1 MYNLLVSECCTGYG
15 HVAQRNVP
23 QLLGQSGHPVLVVL
37 IHVAQSPNLQETLRT
52 ELKESR
58 GACWGGSSSER
69 SGPPFSS
76 YRYTTED
83 RQQTGGAVTRELLPH
98 SSVMLTDRHEP
109 SAAAAHVEFRCFK
122 SEATFIRT
130 VFKCFSLIFTSRS
143 LRLLLSW
150 RLGKGAE
157 RIHVENP
164 LNVSPAENN
173 EKRKNK

>member
-69 SGPPFSS
+69 SGPLVSFC
-76 YRYTTED
+76 RYTTVY
-83 RQQTGGAVTRELLPH
+83 RQLWRASFFLIPLWCWPTGTSHQRLQLTWSSGVLRVKPLLYGQ
-98 SSVMLTDRHEP
+98 S
-109 SAAAAHVEFRCFK
+109 
-122 SEATFIRT
+122 
-130 VFKCFSLIFTSRS
+130 
-143 LRLLLSW
+143 
-150 RLGKGAE
+150 
-157 RIHVENP
+157 
-164 LNVSPAENN
+164 LNVLVLSLHPGHWGFCCRDVWERGRS
-173 EKRKNK
+173 EYT